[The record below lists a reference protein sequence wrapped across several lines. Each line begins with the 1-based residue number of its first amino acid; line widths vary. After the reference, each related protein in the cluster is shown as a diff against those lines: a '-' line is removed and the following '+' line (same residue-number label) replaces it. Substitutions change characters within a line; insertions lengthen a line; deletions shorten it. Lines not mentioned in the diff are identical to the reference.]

1 MPVRPD
7 RMRRTAAGRVCA
19 LDLAP
24 GVGLAVSLRRHEPGM
39 QVRLGVCVRPAPGVG
54 VAVAFRRHDAGMQ
67 VRLGVWARPCP
78 RRRAGR
84 RFQAARPAMRGVA
97 RASPRCC

>member
-39 QVRLGVCVRPAPGVG
+39 QVRLGVCVRP
-54 VAVAFRRHDAGMQ
+54 
-67 VRLGVWARPCP
+67 CS
-78 RRRAGR
+78 RRRGGR
-84 RFQAARPAMRGVA
+84 RFQAARRRHAGALGCVG
-97 RASPRCC
+97 